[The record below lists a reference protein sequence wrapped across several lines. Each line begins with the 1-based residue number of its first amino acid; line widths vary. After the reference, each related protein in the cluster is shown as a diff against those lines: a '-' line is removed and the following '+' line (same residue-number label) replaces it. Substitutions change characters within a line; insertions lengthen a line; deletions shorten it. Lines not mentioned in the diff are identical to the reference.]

1 VGVDLVRQA
10 LIIPAISA
18 ATVFV
23 PFAVQILANRGQE
36 AARAHLDK
44 YLEVLAAIALP
55 SCLGFAIVSP
65 HLANVALGP
74 EFRAIAGQ
82 IMPIVSIAVI
92 FQILTSQY
100 LHVSFLLSNRNA
112 FYLVNTGSVIV
123 FNAIVAYTLILRFGV
138 VGAAWARLAAEVF
151 GFAGAVI
158 LTRWAFPVPLQF
170 GRMARVVAVAVTMA
184 IVVGVLDRTFV
195 TGDMVAMA
203 ILIPVGTAIYLLLCW
218 LLDVASARVHLA
230 QCLLAVRNLLTQLWR
245 NRY

>member
-1 VGVDLVRQA
+1 
-10 LIIPAISA
+10 
-18 ATVFV
+18 
-23 PFAVQILANRGQE
+23 
-36 AARAHLDK
+36 
-44 YLEVLAAIALP
+44 
-55 SCLGFAIVSP
+55 
-65 HLANVALGP
+65 
-74 EFRAIAGQ
+74 
-82 IMPIVSIAVI
+82 M
-92 FQILTSQY
+92 
-100 LHVSFLLSNRNA
+100 
-112 FYLVNTGSVIV
+112 NTGSVIV